1 MSKHVAERPD
11 LGNEPDVARRK
22 LTLGVLAMLA
32 GSVAFAG
39 KAEAFA
45 RDADGRF
52 NAASRLL
59 APWGVSIVGDELA
72 GHDRFGVEIDALPQL
87 EYEQVVGTRNRLGA
101 LVPFWKSSVLGN
113 DASATH
119 FHPGEIV
126 PCVRTSIQHDEFA
139 IHELFDADQGGI
151 VPCVRVTAE
160 MLRGGHFGTI
170 VATHFHEGAIVPC
183 IKTTIEGH
191 SRAMHELFDATEGDI
206 VPCVKVVSEML
217 TGGALGAV
225 EVTVEDDVA
234 DFRVVVAGGQ
244 AYRLVDGRLVP
255 EVAAPA

>member
-1 MSKHVAERPD
+1 
-11 LGNEPDVARRK
+11 
-22 LTLGVLAMLA
+22 MLA
-32 GSVAFAG
+32 GGVAFAG
-39 KAEAFA
+39 KADAFA
-45 RDADGRF
+45 RGAGGRF

-72 GHDRFGVEIDALPQL
+72 SHDRFRVEIDALPQL

-126 PCVRTSIQHDEFA
+126 PCVRTTIEDNSRA
-139 IHELFDADQGGI
+139 MYELFDG
-151 VPCVRVTAE
+151 
-160 MLRGGHFGTI
+160 
-170 VATHFHEGAIVPC
+170 
-183 IKTTIEGH
+183 
-191 SRAMHELFDATEGDI
+191 TEGDI
-206 VPCVKVVSEML
+206 VPCVKVISEML

-225 EVTVEDDVA
+225 EVTVEDDV

-255 EVAAPA
+255 EATTPA